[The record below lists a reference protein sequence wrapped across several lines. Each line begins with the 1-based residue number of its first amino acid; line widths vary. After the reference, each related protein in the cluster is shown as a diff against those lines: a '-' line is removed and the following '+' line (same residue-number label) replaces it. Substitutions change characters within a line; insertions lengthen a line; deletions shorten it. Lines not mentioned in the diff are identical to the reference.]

1 MAGRILIAIF
11 RTYGGKVSG
20 SESRLK
26 GRTKLFVPFRKSVL
40 RYILEGQGV
49 DQALDAPVER
59 IER

>member
-1 MAGRILIAIF
+1 MFELDPSSTDVLQEKVFDIPKDIF
-11 RTYGGKVSG
+11 Q
-20 SESRLK
+20 L
-26 GRTKLFVPFRKSVL
+26 PFRKSVL